1 MPDNPQLRWV
11 SWAAVSSLPQAKK
24 VSIDDQLQINREH
37 CARHGGQLVAE
48 LVVPG
53 ESRSIVLFEDAARKM
68 NAYARLKELID
79 GRAFDVLVYLDS
91 SRLGRIGALVMA
103 VRALCQQAGV
113 ICYETDN
120 PPANLDQATGYD
132 DQLIGAIKAVGA
144 QHEVTKFMERS
155 KSGKIG
161 RARAGKMQ
169 AAPPYGYRL
178 EWPAGARADP
188 VYIIDDAQA
197 ATVRRV
203 FAAYLD
209 GQGQQTICDALSA
222 DGVPTP
228 DGLPTWG
235 KSSLRHLLTRVWI
248 YAGYA
253 EVNRLS
259 RAGRPY
265 VRAVGTWPPIIDAR
279 TAQRIIDERAARVQ
293 NRHLSDTHLLL
304 TGVCV
309 CAVCGANMHVTY
321 QQSRGKVYQYWYV
334 RCKRHDP
341 TVTYSCARIVEFLR
355 VLMTTLQGADIA
367 ALAAEDDDGDRLQA
381 QLARQVATLERIAA
395 SLRQVDNRYFDGTL
409 DADRYS
415 YQLDR
420 LHAQRTTAATEAE
433 RLRQAIATETARGT
447 RHARLLD
454 AAASGLARLDHADKT
469 YANAWLRQTLRVYVG
484 TEGIERAEWL

>member
-1 MPDNPQLRWV
+1 MPPSLRWV

-24 VSIDDQLQINREH
+24 ISIADQLQINREH

-53 ESRSIVLFEDAARKM
+53 ESRSIVLFEDAARRID
-68 NAYARLKELID
+68 AYARLKELID

-103 VRALCQQAGV
+103 VRALCDQAGI

-120 PPANLDQATGYD
+120 PPANLEQAAGYD

-144 QHEVTKFMERS
+144 QHEVTKFMKRS

-178 EWPAGARADP
+178 EWSAGPRAEP
-188 VYIIDDAQA
+188 VYVIDDAQA
-197 ATVRRV
+197 TTVRRV

-209 GQGQQTICDALSA
+209 GQGQQAICDALTA

-235 KSSLRHLLTRVWI
+235 KSSLRNLLTRVWI
-248 YAGYA
+248 YAGFA

-259 RAGRPY
+259 RTGRPY
-265 VRAVGTWPPIIDAR
+265 VRAAGTWPPLIDAA
-279 TAQRIIDERAARVQ
+279 TAQRIVDERAARVQ

-304 TGVCV
+304 TGVCI

-321 QQSRGKVYQYWYV
+321 QQARGQRHQYWYV
-334 RCKRHDP
+334 RCKRHTP
-341 TVTYSCARIVEFLR
+341 TVTYSCKRIVAFLR
-355 VLMTTLQGADIA
+355 LTMTTLSGADIA
-367 ALAAEDDDGDRLQA
+367 ALAAEDDSADRLHA
-381 QLARQVATLERIAA
+381 QLARQEAAIDRITAA
-395 SLRQVDNRYFDGTL
+395 LRQVDSKYFDGTL
-409 DADRYS
+409 DADRYT

-420 LHAQRTTAATEAE
+420 LHAQRTMAATEAE
-433 RLRQAIATETARGT
+433 RLRQAIADESARGS

-454 AAASGLARLDHADKT
+454 AAASGLARLDHPDTT
-469 YANAWLRQTLRVYVG
+469 YANAWLRQTLRVYIG
-484 TEGIERAEWL
+484 TEGIDRAEWL